1 MHAGSKEEMSWNM
14 PLYVQFVSLMLW
26 SSVPWAFLSRIL
38 REKRISQKLLKRPQD
53 ECPPHFRNLCLV
65 LSSLWAF
72 QAPSSFGC
80 MLVQIRWSSWF
91 SIAWVKYSRISLWI
105 QLSSRAGSLDFNH
118 ERPAALRFFSEQR
131 LSITSDLIHFVT
143 CISIQN
149 VTG

>member
-26 SSVPWAFLSRIL
+26 SSVPWAFLGRIL
-38 REKRISQKLLKRPQD
+38 REKRISQKLLKCPQD

-65 LSSLWAF
+65 LSSLWVF

-105 QLSSRAGSLDFNH
+105 QLSGRAGSLDFNH
-118 ERPAALRFFSEQR
+118 EWPAALRFFSEQR

-143 CISIQN
+143 WISIQN